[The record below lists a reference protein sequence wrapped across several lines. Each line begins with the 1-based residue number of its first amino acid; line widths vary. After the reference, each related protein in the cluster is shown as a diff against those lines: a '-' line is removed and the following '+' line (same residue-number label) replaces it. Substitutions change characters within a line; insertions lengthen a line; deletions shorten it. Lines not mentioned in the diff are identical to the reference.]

1 MAMLP
6 NGVFATRYEQDVAIL
21 RTKTQW
27 ILMVAAIALVLAIPL
42 VAAEYWLTWIIGLS
56 VVILAVLGLHVLTG
70 LCGVFSIGQAA
81 FMGVGAYTTAILAGR
96 YGLSGWLCLPIAAV
110 SAGLIGVFFG
120 LPSFRL
126 KGFYIAVASLA
137 ANYIIVWCITYF
149 SDWTGGSGGI
159 GVDPLTLGGLE
170 FTSRKSIYFI
180 AITLVILGTF
190 FAKNLQR
197 MPIGRAFVAIRDNEL
212 AAEVG
217 GISIFRY
224 KTIAFFIGCM
234 YAGVAGWLLA
244 YSEFWVSPQQF
255 QISTSIWYFGM
266 LAIGGLGS
274 TTGVYL
280 GVVMFKLLET
290 LIDQVTPLVDL
301 AQFSVAMS
309 LILYAVVILA
319 FLIFQ
324 PGGLYSLWLR
334 FKTYYR
340 LRPYSYRGG

>member
-1 MAMLP
+1 MLP
-6 NGVFATRYEQDVAIL
+6 SGVFATGYREDMAIL

-27 ILMVAAIALVLAIPL
+27 ALL
-42 VAAEYWLTWIIGLS
+42 VAAVVLLYTVPLFLGDYWVTWITGLS
-56 VVILAVLGLHVLTG
+56 VVILAVLGLHILTG

-96 YGLSGWLCLPIAAV
+96 YAVPGLACLPIAAL
-110 SAGLIGVFFG
+110 SAGLVGIFFG

-126 KGFYIAVASLA
+126 KGFYIAIASLA
-137 ANYIIVWCITYF
+137 ANFIILWIIRYF
-149 SDWTGGSGGI
+149 DSWTGGSGGM
-159 GVDPLTLGGLE
+159 GVEPLRVGGFV
-170 FTSRKSIYFI
+170 FTSRWSIYLV
-180 AITLVILGTF
+180 AITLVLIGTF

-217 GISIFRY
+217 GINIFRY
-224 KTIAFFIGCM
+224 KMMAFFIGCM

-244 YSEFWVSPQQF
+244 YSQFWIVPDQY
-255 QISTSIWYFGM
+255 QISNSIWYFGM
-266 LAIGGLGS
+266 LAIGGMGS

-280 GVVMFKLLET
+280 GVLFLKSLEMA
-290 LIDQVTPLVDL
+290 IDKITPLVDVPGF
-301 AQFSVAMS
+301 QISMS
-309 LILYAVVILA
+309 LIVFAVVILA
-319 FLIFQ
+319 FLIFE
-324 PGGLYSLWLR
+324 PGGLYSRWQK